1 MVPVSR
7 AVGRKRALELLL
19 TGDPIDAE
27 TACEWGLINRVV
39 GADEL
44 EAEVSALVAKVAGS
58 SALTVSIGKEAFYEQ
73 IDLDER
79 GAYSV
84 ASEVM
89 ASNALP
95 GQPGRVTCPSGDL
108 DLIQHLRGRPDGVP
122 KRPRL
127 VGRCSAAISAPSFG
141 FKSWAKSSGKNGWS
155 TMTKGNDLA
164 RFAQTSSMRKIGWSG
179 AIRRSSSLEELAST
193 SPKKMPTSQV
203 HRRR

>member
-79 GAYSV
+79 
-84 ASEVM
+84 
-89 ASNALP
+89 
-95 GQPGRVTCPSGDL
+95 
-108 DLIQHLRGRPDGVP
+108 
-122 KRPRL
+122 
-127 VGRCSAAISAPSFG
+127 AAPIRWP
-141 FKSWAKSSGKNGWS
+141 
-155 TMTKGNDLA
+155 A
-164 RFAQTSSMRKIGWSG
+164 R
-179 AIRRSSSLEELAST
+179 
-193 SPKKMPTSQV
+193 
-203 HRRR
+203 